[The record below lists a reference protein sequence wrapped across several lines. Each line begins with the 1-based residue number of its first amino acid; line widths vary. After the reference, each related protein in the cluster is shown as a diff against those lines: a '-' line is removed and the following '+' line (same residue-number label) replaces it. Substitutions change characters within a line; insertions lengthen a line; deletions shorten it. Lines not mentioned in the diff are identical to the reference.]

1 MFRYTIHYTTFSIFV
16 AQKPAQ
22 QTTQLTDLQRAIL
35 KNAGVTNIPKS
46 IPKVERVDP
55 SEPRVVQFLVPDS
68 PPPPRQTTRILDEGE
83 FFGPFQVVNPS
94 DDGFGGPGPDL
105 RAFPAIPGVNV
116 PIEEEASFGPFETV
130 DL

>member
-1 MFRYTIHYTTFSIFV
+1 MHYNLYILYFIFA
-16 AQKPAQ
+16 AQQPKQ

-46 IPKVERVDP
+46 IPKVEKVDP
-55 SEPRVVQFLVPDS
+55 SKPRTVQFLVPDS
-68 PPPPRQTTRILDEGE
+68 PPPPRQVDLPNGD
-83 FFGPFQVVNPS
+83 FFGPFEVVNPS
-94 DDGFGGPGPDL
+94 DVGFGGPGPDL
-105 RAFPAIPGVNV
+105 RAFPAIPGINV